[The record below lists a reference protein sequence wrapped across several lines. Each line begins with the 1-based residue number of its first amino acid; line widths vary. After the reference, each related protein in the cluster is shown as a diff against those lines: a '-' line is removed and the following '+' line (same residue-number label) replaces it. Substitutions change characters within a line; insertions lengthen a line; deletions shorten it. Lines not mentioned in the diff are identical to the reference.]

1 MKRQGAVGRQ
11 SNFSWHVKVLCQNDM
26 FCHFRFLY
34 YECKTAK
41 KGNEQTKRKH
51 VKQNINGRLTV
62 FTFNVFNG
70 ETQDYLM
77 KALFLTGLFAGGE
90 DNSDGI

>member
-1 MKRQGAVGRQ
+1 M
-11 SNFSWHVKVLCQNDM
+11 
-26 FCHFRFLY
+26 
-34 YECKTAK
+34 
-41 KGNEQTKRKH
+41 
-51 VKQNINGRLTV
+51 KQNINGRLTV

-70 ETQDYLM
+70 ETQDYLI